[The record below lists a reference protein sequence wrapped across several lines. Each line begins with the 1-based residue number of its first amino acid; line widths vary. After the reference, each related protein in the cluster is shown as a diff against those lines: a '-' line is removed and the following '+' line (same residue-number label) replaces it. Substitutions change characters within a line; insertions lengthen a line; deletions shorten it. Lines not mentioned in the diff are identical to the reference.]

1 MNKDL
6 FMALLHNAALL
17 LALAIIYGISYEIP
31 GRFKKYAP
39 YMSGILIGLIGLAIM
54 ANPLHLAVGV
64 VIDARSILI
73 GTTGLV
79 FGPIPTIIGVLFTG
93 IFRIAGGGVG
103 TITGLVVILSSAGI
117 GLFWRRYLTK
127 AQFKI
132 KLSNLYAFGIIIHIA
147 MLLAMLLLPLP
158 TAIHALKSITL
169 PVMVIY
175 PIATVLLCILL
186 IKQSETKFM
195 EVALLEEKMLLETTL
210 TSVGDGVIST
220 DNKGNIVFLNKV
232 GEELTGWTQEDA
244 RGRPIEEVFRII
256 NEYTRAKNENII
268 EKVLKSGKIEELA
281 NHTILISK
289 DGEERPIEDSAA
301 PIVQGDGEIRGVV
314 LVFRD
319 FSEKKQKMEEIEYLS
334 YHDQLTG
341 LYNRRFYEEELIRLD
356 TEKNLP
362 LTIVMGDV
370 NGLKLV
376 NDSFGHAM
384 GDELLKKVAEVIRKG
399 SRAGEII
406 ARLGGDEFVLILP
419 NTDGAGAEL
428 IIKRI
433 KELSALE
440 KVGGVDLSV
449 SFGYQTKLTREES
462 IPDIFKCAEDHMYRH
477 KLYESLSMRNKTI
490 DLIMNTLYEKN
501 TREMLHSKRVSE
513 ISEAI
518 ASKMNFDKDDI
529 NLMRIA
535 GLMHDIGKIGID
547 EKILNKPHKLD
558 ADEWSEMERH
568 SEIGYRILSSVNEFS
583 EIAGGVLE
591 HQERWDGS
599 GYPRGLK
606 GEEISVLARTIA
618 IADSY
623 DAMTS
628 ERAYGRS
635 LSEEETIHEMKKCSG
650 FQFDP
655 DITRI
660 FVEQVLGKEWV

>member
-6 FMALLHNAALL
+6 FTALLHNAALL

-39 YMSGILIGLIGLAIM
+39 FISGILIGLIGVAIMVDPLDLAI
-54 ANPLHLAVGV
+54 GV

-73 GTTGLV
+73 GTTGLI
-79 FGPIPTIIGVLFTG
+79 FGPIPTLIAVLFTG
-93 IFRIAGGGVG
+93 VFRIVGGGVG
-103 TITGLVVILSSAGI
+103 TIAGLAIIISCGAM
-117 GLFWRRYLTK
+117 GLFWRRYLTSNK
-127 AQFKI
+127 TRFKLLNI
-132 KLSNLYAFGIIIHIA
+132 YAFGIVIHIA
-147 MLLAMLLLPLP
+147 MLLSMLLLPWS
-158 TAIHALKSITL
+158 TAMKILAAITL
-169 PVMVIY
+169 PVLVIY

-186 IKQSETKFM
+186 IKQRENKLM
-195 EVALLEEKMLLETTL
+195 EVALLEEKTLLETTL

-232 GEELTGWTQEDA
+232 GEELTGWTQEEA
-244 RGRPIEEVFRII
+244 RGRSIEEVFIII

-289 DGEERPIEDSAA
+289 NGKERPIEDSAA
-301 PIVQGDGEIRGVV
+301 PVMQGDGEIQGVV

-319 FSEKKQKMEEIEYLS
+319 FSEKKQKMDEIEYLS

-356 TEKNLP
+356 TERNLP
-362 LTIVMGDV
+362 LTIVMGDL

-428 IIKRI
+428 IINRI

-440 KVGGVDLSV
+440 KIGGVDLSV
-449 SFGYQTKLTREES
+449 SFGYQTKLSKEES

-490 DLIMNTLYEKN
+490 
-501 TREMLHSKRVSE
+501 
-513 ISEAI
+513 
-518 ASKMNFDKDDI
+518 ASKMNFDKDNI
-529 NLMRIA
+529 NLIRIA
-535 GLMHDIGKIGID
+535 GS
-547 EKILNKPHKLD
+547 D
-558 ADEWSEMERH
+558 A
-568 SEIGYRILSSVNEFS
+568 
-583 EIAGGVLE
+583 
-591 HQERWDGS
+591 
-599 GYPRGLK
+599 
-606 GEEISVLARTIA
+606 
-618 IADSY
+618 
-623 DAMTS
+623 
-628 ERAYGRS
+628 
-635 LSEEETIHEMKKCSG
+635 
-650 FQFDP
+650 
-655 DITRI
+655 
-660 FVEQVLGKEWV
+660 